1 MLNNTDKIADMC
13 EELAQMSSVKF
24 YNDSF
29 PGTIIKDEYGFFSFS
44 ERASWL
50 AQTLLDAAIECKAK
64 TWLIVASLGDD
75 VFRYHIDIRNFSVTI
90 LKQETRNLVTC

>member
-29 PGTIIKDEYGFFSFS
+29 PGTIIKDEYGFFLFQSV
-44 ERASWL
+44 R
-50 AQTLLDAAIECKAK
+50 
-64 TWLIVASLGDD
+64 LGWHKH
-75 VFRYHIDIRNFSVTI
+75 FLMQR
-90 LKQETRNLVTC
+90 